1 MAMSKPNLYRTV
13 AEMQSSS
20 LRWKREGLH
29 IGFVPTM
36 GALHEGHLSLLDL
49 VRPHCDRLVVSVFV
63 NPTQFGPQEDFKRYP
78 RNLEEDLRLLEKRR
92 ADVVFAPQTEEMYP
106 KDYAIYVEVER
117 LSSVY
122 EGAIRPGHFRGVCTI
137 VAKLFNIVQPDVVA
151 FGQKDAQQVAVLR
164 RMTRDLHFPMEFLVG
179 PTIRESDGLAMS
191 SRNAYLTA
199 DQRIKATVLYRA
211 LKAAET
217 RILAGEKN
225 AERVREAMR
234 SVFAEVAEFR
244 LDYGDIVS
252 PESFEQVTE
261 IRGKVLL
268 IIAGRIGSVRLIDN
282 LSVSLGP

>member
-1 MAMSKPNLYRTV
+1 MKLFRTID
-13 AEMQSSS
+13 EMQSAS
-20 LRWKREGLH
+20 LRWRREGVR

-49 VRPHCDRLVVSVFV
+49 VRPHCDRLVVSIFV
-63 NPTQFGPQEDFKRYP
+63 NPTQFGPQEDFRRYP
-78 RNLEEDLRLLEKRR
+78 RNLEEDLRLLERR
-92 ADVVFAPQTEEMYP
+92 QADVVFAPEIEEIYL
-106 KDYAIYVEVER
+106 KDYATYVEVER
-117 LSSVY
+117 LSSAY

-164 RMTRDLHFPMEFLVG
+164 RMTRDLHFPVEFLVG
-179 PTIRESDGLAMS
+179 PTVRESDGLAMS

-199 DQRIKATVLYRA
+199 NQRSKATLLHRA
-211 LKAAET
+211 LKAAES

-225 AERVREAMR
+225 ADRVREAMW
-234 SVFAEVAEFR
+234 SVFAEIVEFR

-252 PESFEQVTE
+252 PESFEQLTE
-261 IRGKVLL
+261 IRGTMLL

-282 LSVSLGP
+282 LSVSTGP

>member
-1 MAMSKPNLYRTV
+1 MELFRTIG
-13 AEMQSSS
+13 EMQSAS
-20 LRWKREGLH
+20 LQWEREGVR

-49 VRPHCDRLVVSVFV
+49 VRPHCDRLVVSIFV
-63 NPTQFGPQEDFKRYP
+63 NPTQFGPQEDFNRYP
-78 RNLEEDLRLLEKRR
+78 RYLEEDLRLLEKRQ
-92 ADVVFAPQTEEMYP
+92 ADVVFAPEIEEIYP
-106 KDYAIYVEVER
+106 KDYATYVEVER

-164 RMTRDLHFPMEFLVG
+164 RLTRDLHFPVEFLIG

-191 SRNAYLTA
+191 SRNACLTA
-199 DQRIKATVLYRA
+199 DQRTKAAVLHRA
-211 LKAAET
+211 LKAAEA

-234 SVFAEVAEFR
+234 SVFAEVAEFS

-252 PESFEQVTE
+252 PESFERLTE
-261 IRGKVLL
+261 IRGKILL

-282 LSVSLGP
+282 LSVSTGP

>member
-1 MAMSKPNLYRTV
+1 VR
-13 AEMQSSS
+13 
-20 LRWKREGLH
+20 

-49 VRPHCDRLVVSVFV
+49 VRPHCDRLVVSIFV

-78 RNLEEDLRLLEKRR
+78 RNLEEDLGLLEKRQ
-92 ADVVFAPQTEEMYP
+92 ADVVFAPESEEIYP
-106 KDYAIYVEVER
+106 KDYATYVEVER

-164 RMTRDLHFPMEFLVG
+164 RMTRDLHFPVEFLVG
-179 PTIRESDGLAMS
+179 STIRESDGLAMS

-199 DQRIKATVLYRA
+199 DQRSKATLLHRA
-211 LKAAET
+211 LKAAEA

-225 AERVREAMR
+225 ADRVREAMW
-234 SVFAEVAEFR
+234 SVFSEIVEFR

-252 PESFEQVTE
+252 PESFEQLTE
-261 IRGKVLL
+261 IRGKMLL

-282 LSVSLGP
+282 LSVSTGP